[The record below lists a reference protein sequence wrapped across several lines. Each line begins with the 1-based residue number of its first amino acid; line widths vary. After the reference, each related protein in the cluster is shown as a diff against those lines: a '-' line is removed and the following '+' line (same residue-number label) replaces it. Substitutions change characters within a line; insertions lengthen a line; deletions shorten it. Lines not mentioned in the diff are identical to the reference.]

1 MCCCLVILITI
12 QHGYHVKHV
21 LFFTFFIYHPLPCN
35 QPPRAI
41 MYTKI
46 KFFHLQWKHKTS
58 AECQWSPLS
67 PITTFRDLF
76 LNTKKSTAGYKIFMI
91 CDGEQFFSSTVRTS
105 IQFISS
111 SFESVQMQ
119 KKNPNM
125 WQSAVVFLKDR
136 RKKIHQKEL
145 DFKLPGLSMKLGC
158 NLEYWRKKC

>member
-1 MCCCLVILITI
+1 MVRITL

-91 CDGEQFFSSTVRTS
+91 CDGEQFFPPPSEH
-105 IQFISS
+105 QS
-111 SFESVQMQ
+111 SFFLLVLNQYR
-119 KKNPNM
+119 KKPNM
-125 WQSAVVFLKDR
+125 WQTAVVFLKDR
-136 RKKIHQKEL
+136 RKKIHQKGL
-145 DFKLPGLSMKLGC
+145 DFKLPGLSMKVWC